1 MTMWVHYS
9 NNNIGFCVSYD
20 MKVNIGLS
28 NCTFPVQCTDIRLD
42 VTNLLRVQTQKTSDA
57 IDCQTISGNKEIIL
71 DDFTIVFISCLLC
84 NLKHTSGSYEQKFRC
99 TAGAITEGMP
109 FIDARPK
116 EIFIG
121 MNCVPRHTKRL
132 IEIASSWKLP
142 IYRMEFNEC
151 SEHHV
156 LTARNMNDRM

>member
-84 NLKHTSGSYEQKFRC
+84 NLKHLISAPEEKLKQAKYVADVRARTIKN
-99 TAGAITEGMP
+99 AG
-109 FIDARPK
+109 
-116 EIFIG
+116 
-121 MNCVPRHTKRL
+121 
-132 IEIASSWKLP
+132 IAAVCEYL
-142 IYRMEFNEC
+142 
-151 SEHHV
+151 
-156 LTARNMNDRM
+156 LG